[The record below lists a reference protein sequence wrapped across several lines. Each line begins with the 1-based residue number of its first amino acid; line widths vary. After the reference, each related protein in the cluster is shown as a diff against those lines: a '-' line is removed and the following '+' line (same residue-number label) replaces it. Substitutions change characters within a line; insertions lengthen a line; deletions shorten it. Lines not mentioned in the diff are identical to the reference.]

1 MEEEIKKK
9 EIKTGWGK
17 YILFIFVMV
26 IAYHS
31 FTLCKVKGKSMQP
44 TLYEE
49 DYVFVNKA
57 AVHFSNL
64 QHGEIVII
72 KAEDEL
78 KYYVKRVIG
87 LPGDVINITNGT
99 VYVNDK
105 KQEEPYTNKELFN
118 NTQVFY
124 NFQKTK
130 IPPNKLFVMG
140 DNREISRDSRNGLG
154 YIEEDNVIG
163 KVEFVYYPFSKMK
176 IID

>member
-1 MEEEIKKK
+1 M
-9 EIKTGWGK
+9 
-17 YILFIFVMV
+17 
-26 IAYHS
+26 
-31 FTLCKVKGKSMQP
+31 
-44 TLYEE
+44 
-49 DYVFVNKA
+49 
-57 AVHFSNL
+57 
-64 QHGEIVII
+64 
-72 KAEDEL
+72 
-78 KYYVKRVIG
+78 KRVIG

-154 YIEEDNVIG
+154 YIEEDNIIG

>member
-1 MEEEIKKK
+1 MDMKEENKR
-9 EIKTGWGK
+9 GWGK
-17 YILFIFVMV
+17 YILFIFVLV
-26 IAYHS
+26 VTYQS
-31 FTLCKVKGKSMQP
+31 FTLCKVEGKSMQP
-44 TLYEE
+44 TLHEE

-57 AVHFSNL
+57 AVHFSSL

-72 KAEDEL
+72 KEEDES

-87 LPGDVINITNGT
+87 LPGDIINITNGT

-105 KQEEPYTNKELFN
+105 KQDEPYIKKDLYN

-140 DNREISRDSRNGLG
+140 DNRAQSKDSRNGLG
-154 YIEEDNVIG
+154 YIEEDNIIG

-176 IID
+176 IIK

>member
-1 MEEEIKKK
+1 MKQEIKR
-9 EIKTGWGK
+9 GWGK
-17 YILFIFVMV
+17 YILFVFVLV

-31 FTLCKVKGKSMQP
+31 FNLCKVEGKSMQP
-44 TLYEE
+44 TLYAE

-57 AVHFSNL
+57 AVHFSDL
-64 QHGEIVII
+64 EHGEIVII
-72 KAEDEL
+72 KEEDES

-87 LPGDVINITNGT
+87 LPGDVINITSGS

-105 KQEEPYTNKELFN
+105 KQEEPYTNKDLFN

-140 DNREISRDSRNGLG
+140 DNRELSRDSRNGLG
-154 YIEEDNVIG
+154 YIEEDNIIG
-163 KVEFVYYPFSKMK
+163 KVEFVSYPFSKMK
-176 IID
+176 ILK

>member
-1 MEEEIKKK
+1 
-9 EIKTGWGK
+9 
-17 YILFIFVMV
+17 
-26 IAYHS
+26 
-31 FTLCKVKGKSMQP
+31 MQP

-57 AVHFSNL
+57 AVHFSDL
-64 QHGEIVII
+64 EHGEIVII
-72 KAEDEL
+72 KEEDES

-87 LPGDVINITNGT
+87 LPGDVINITNGS

-105 KQEEPYTNKELFN
+105 KQEEPYTNKDLFN

-140 DNREISRDSRNGLG
+140 DNRELSRDSRNGLG
-154 YIEEDNVIG
+154 YIEEDNIIG
-163 KVEFVYYPFSKMK
+163 RSGICILSFFKNEVS
-176 IID
+176 

>member
-1 MEEEIKKK
+1 MDMKK
-9 EIKTGWGK
+9 EIKRGWGK

-26 IAYHS
+26 IAYYS
-31 FTLCKVKGKSMQP
+31 FALCKVEGKSMQP

-57 AVHFSNL
+57 AVRLANL

-72 KAEDEL
+72 KEEDES

-87 LPGDVINITNGT
+87 LPGDVINITNGK

-105 KQEEPYTNKELFN
+105 KQEEPYTNKDLFN

-140 DNREISRDSRNGLG
+140 DNREVSMDSRNGLG
-154 YIEEDNVIG
+154 YIEEDNIIG

-176 IID
+176 IIK

>member
-1 MEEEIKKK
+1 MKK
-9 EIKTGWGK
+9 EIKRGWGK
-17 YILFIFVMV
+17 YILFILVMV
-26 IAYHS
+26 IGYYS
-31 FTLCKVKGKSMQP
+31 FTLCKVEGESMQP
-44 TLYEE
+44 TLYEA

-57 AVHFSNL
+57 VVRLSNL
-64 QHGEIVII
+64 QRGEIVII
-72 KAEDEL
+72 KEADES

-87 LPGDVINITNGT
+87 LPGDVINITNGK

-105 KQEEPYTNKELFN
+105 KQEEPYTNKDLFN

-140 DNREISRDSRNGLG
+140 DNREVSRDSRNGLG
-154 YIEEDNVIG
+154 YIEEDNIIG

-176 IID
+176 MIE

>member
-1 MEEEIKKK
+1 MR
-9 EIKTGWGK
+9 
-17 YILFIFVMV
+17 
-26 IAYHS
+26 
-31 FTLCKVKGKSMQP
+31 P

-57 AVHFSNL
+57 VVRLSNL

-72 KAEDEL
+72 KEADES

-87 LPGDVINITNGT
+87 LPGDVINITNGK

-105 KQEEPYTNKELFN
+105 SKKNHIQTKDLFN

-140 DNREISRDSRNGLG
+140 DNREVSRDSRNGLG
-154 YIEEDNVIG
+154 YIEEDNIIG
-163 KVEFVYYPFSKMK
+163 KVEFVYYPFSK
-176 IID
+176 

>member
-1 MEEEIKKK
+1 MDMKQEIKR
-9 EIKTGWGK
+9 GWGK
-17 YILFIFVMV
+17 YILFVFVLV

-31 FTLCKVKGKSMQP
+31 FTLCKVEGKSMQP

-57 AVHFSNL
+57 AVHFSDL
-64 QHGEIVII
+64 EHGEIVII
-72 KAEDEL
+72 KEEGES

-87 LPGDVINITNGT
+87 LPGDVINITNGS

-105 KQEEPYTNKELFN
+105 KQEEPYTNKDLFN

-140 DNREISRDSRNGLG
+140 DNRELSRDSRNGLG
-154 YIEEDNVIG
+154 YIEEDNIIG

-176 IID
+176 IIE

>member
-1 MEEEIKKK
+1 
-9 EIKTGWGK
+9 
-17 YILFIFVMV
+17 
-26 IAYHS
+26 
-31 FTLCKVKGKSMQP
+31 MQP

-57 AVHFSNL
+57 AVHFSDL
-64 QHGEIVII
+64 EHGEIVII
-72 KAEDEL
+72 KEEDES

-87 LPGDVINITNGT
+87 LPGDVINITNGS

-105 KQEEPYTNKELFN
+105 KQEEPYTNKDLFN

-140 DNREISRDSRNGLG
+140 DNRELSRDSRNGLG
-154 YIEEDNVIG
+154 YIEEDNIIG
-163 KVEFVYYPFSKMK
+163 KVGICILSFFKNEVHRISGDLQNPTY
-176 IID
+176 